1 MEPPNVVATRVK
13 KVLPC
18 LMLPSSFA
26 GIDVMASSLEDEF
39 RLLGVRRSLKDES
52 GVCESRVV
60 GSSHGWVVLFN
71 HKRRHGDL
79 FLWDPI
85 SGRQIKLP
93 PMKTLP
99 DAYPPCN
106 GGRAS
111 MNKVIIS
118 CSPDRDK
125 CRAMMIYGAGQS
137 LAYCHPGRIPR
148 WTRICE
154 MDEDEAIFSGKCYE
168 DFVYSDSRK
177 QFFCLT
183 RDDELEAWDFTA
195 SSPILVW
202 SVHLDDFHED
212 DDWAEENL
220 CQDSSDSEDDSE
232 DEHDTKYHLV
242 FDEKSAQLL
251 LVTRHLLCH
260 SPWESPFFRCYPCKT
275 TSFDVHRVDREN
287 KRLTSYMNAEGSLGG
302 ISIFIGRNHSLAI
315 SAPQLKPNSIYFTDT
330 YGLHDIGVFDYE
342 NYTFSPST
350 FYKPRHVPN
359 LDYDTPLSINLVMSQ
374 ILTTTRKLLS
384 GLLPPNAFMILSGL
398 FPPNSR
404 IINWF
409 DLYLLLITSSLLFLN
424 N

>member
-26 GIDVMASSLEDEF
+26 GINVMASSIEDREF
-39 RLLGVRRSLKDES
+39 GLLRFGRSRKDES
-52 GVCESRVV
+52 GVCESQVV

-71 HKRRHGDL
+71 DKRRHGDL
-79 FLWDPI
+79 FLWNPV

-99 DAYPPCN
+99 DAYPAFN
-106 GGRAS
+106 GGRAW
-111 MNKVIIS
+111 MDKVIIS
-118 CSPDRDK
+118 CSPDRDE
-125 CRAMMIYGAGQS
+125 CRAMMIYYGG
-137 LAYCHPGRIPR
+137 LAYCHPGRSPR
-148 WTRICE
+148 WTRIDE
-154 MDEDEAIFSGKCYE
+154 MDEECTWYE
-168 DFVYSDSRK
+168 DFVYSASRK
-177 QFFCLT
+177 QFFCLKG
-183 RDDELEAWDFTA
+183 DADELEAWDFTA

-202 SVHLDDFHED
+202 SVHLDDFHKD

-232 DEHDTKYHLV
+232 EDNPTSKYHLV

-251 LVTRHLLCH
+251 LVTRHLLLSHTPC
-260 SPWESPFFRCYPCKT
+260 ESPFFRCYPFKT

-330 YGLHDIGVFDYE
+330 YGLHDIGVFDYK
-342 NYTFSPST
+342 NYTFSPCT
-350 FYKPRHVPN
+350 FYKPRSDVPN
-359 LDYDTPLSINLVMSQ
+359 LDFDAQAPFWFTP
-374 ILTTTRKLLS
+374 TKC
-384 GLLPPNAFMILSGL
+384 L
-398 FPPNSR
+398 F
-404 IINWF
+404 
-409 DLYLLLITSSLLFLN
+409 D
-424 N
+424 